1 MDDLLSAGTHQ
12 IIKGI
17 LTELSRD
24 LELKSS
30 EVTTKP
36 TRYLGR
42 TQSSTCP
49 RSHCDG
55 NVRQSEKEM
64 PAREESV
71 YRQLVGKLLWID
83 RADLR
88 CSLGK
93 TSSSLGRGSV
103 ADMRNIKSILRH
115 PRGNNH
121 DSAAADTQSGSG
133 EQSSCG
139 LSVDALGL
147 RQGWRR

>member
-1 MDDLLSAGTHQ
+1 MSALTHRWERETDD
-12 IIKGI
+12 
-17 LTELSRD
+17 
-24 LELKSS
+24 
-30 EVTTKP
+30 
-36 TRYLGR
+36 
-42 TQSSTCP
+42 
-49 RSHCDG
+49 
-55 NVRQSEKEM
+55 KEM
-64 PAREESV
+64 PAREQRV

-103 ADMRNIKSILRH
+103 ADMRNIKLH
-115 PRGNNH
+115 GNNH

-147 RQGWRR
+147 RKGWRR